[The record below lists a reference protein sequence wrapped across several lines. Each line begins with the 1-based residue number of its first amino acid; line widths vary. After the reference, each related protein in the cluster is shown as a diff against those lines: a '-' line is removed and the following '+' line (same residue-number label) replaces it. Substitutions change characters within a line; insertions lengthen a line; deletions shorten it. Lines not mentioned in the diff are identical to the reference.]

1 MILLKY
7 VYYYFKIH
15 FYRLLKISWKQD
27 MLEIL
32 KSLIIL
38 YQSINLEYLLN
49 IATRIVENFE
59 VKDYAY
65 NY

>member
-1 MILLKY
+1 
-7 VYYYFKIH
+7 
-15 FYRLLKISWKQD
+15 